1 MPTLRAGLPGAPGC
15 HEITG
20 QPFWQVLT
28 PVGSRPL
35 AVPGGSKPVSSVHS
49 PGEGG
54 QEEGLLAGPAG
65 GLLSASPGRAGR
77 VRSTMRLRARVRH
90 DRSAGVRV
98 ADVPLAAEDLELPAP
113 AWLALTAGWNFAES
127 LGLPLVGYVA
137 GERLGGQGL
146 GMAAATAVGW
156 LSAAVPEG
164 LAGSIPSLLVISGL
178 VLTLQTVLVLATGSV
193 LLFLL
198 QFPVANLALCALFAR
213 TAPTGRPLVG
223 RLAAEVVALRQ
234 PSAAH
239 PGIDRFFRGVT
250 WFWAGIFAA
259 SAIGLVILLAVE
271 PAPVFLLLTTVVTV
285 AGTSAGTVASV
296 WWFIRILRRCGL
308 RVRFGHA

>member
-1 MPTLRAGLPGAPGC
+1 
-15 HEITG
+15 
-20 QPFWQVLT
+20 
-28 PVGSRPL
+28 
-35 AVPGGSKPVSSVHS
+35 
-49 PGEGG
+49 
-54 QEEGLLAGPAG
+54 
-65 GLLSASPGRAGR
+65 
-77 VRSTMRLRARVRH
+77 MRLRARVRH

-146 GMAAATAVGW
+146 GMAAATAVVW
-156 LSAAVPEG
+156 LTAAVRKV

-213 TAPTGRPLVG
+213 TAPTGRPLVAK
-223 RLAAEVVALRQ
+223 LAAEVVALRQ

-239 PGIDRFFRGVT
+239 PGLESFFRGVT
-250 WFWAGIFAA
+250 WLWAGIFAA
-259 SAIGLVILLAVE
+259 TAIGLAIVLAVE
-271 PAPVFLLLTTVVTV
+271 PASGLSLVHDR
-285 AGTSAGTVASV
+285 GDH
-296 WWFIRILRRCGL
+296 RRCCRGHCLVRPVVHPDGAPLRPAGPLQAGL
-308 RVRFGHA
+308 TRTGAGRFRVRRQRVPRRGRARGVPGPG